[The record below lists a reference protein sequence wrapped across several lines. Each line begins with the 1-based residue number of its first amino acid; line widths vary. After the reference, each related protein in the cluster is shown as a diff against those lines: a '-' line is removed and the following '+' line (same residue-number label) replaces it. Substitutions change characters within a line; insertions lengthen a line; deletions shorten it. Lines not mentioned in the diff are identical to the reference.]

1 MNALKHVLKVFGIKI
16 MSVYNVKKIVK
27 TVIII
32 FVKNVKISLVLRIVN
47 V

>member
-1 MNALKHVLKVFGIKI
+1 MNALKHVLKVFRIKI
-16 MSVYNVKKIVK
+16 MSVHNVKKIVK